1 MKKRKIWK
9 SIGAI
14 ILLLMFHVDATA
26 TDYPFDGVTIT
37 INDGIAEVSLSAS
50 GAISDGIEGRAP
62 SFLYHGIKCP
72 SSNLKA

>member
-1 MKKRKIWK
+1 MMKKRKIWK

-37 INDGIAEVSLSAS
+37 INDGIAKSAS
-50 GAISDGIEGRAP
+50 VP
-62 SFLYHGIKCP
+62 VKPYLMV
-72 SSNLKA
+72 